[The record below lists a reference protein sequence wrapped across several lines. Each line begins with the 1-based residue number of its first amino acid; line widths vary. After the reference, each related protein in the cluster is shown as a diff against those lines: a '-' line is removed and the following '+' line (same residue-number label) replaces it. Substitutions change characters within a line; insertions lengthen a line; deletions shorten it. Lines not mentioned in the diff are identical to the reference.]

1 LFPQLLYF
9 RKKSLE
15 REEVVLQTVSLHEEG
30 EKEKEEKKSE
40 HRE

>member
-1 LFPQLLYF
+1 LFPQLLYL

-15 REEVVLQTVSLHEEG
+15 LEVVVLQTVPLHEEG
-30 EKEKEEKKSE
+30 EKEKEEKSE